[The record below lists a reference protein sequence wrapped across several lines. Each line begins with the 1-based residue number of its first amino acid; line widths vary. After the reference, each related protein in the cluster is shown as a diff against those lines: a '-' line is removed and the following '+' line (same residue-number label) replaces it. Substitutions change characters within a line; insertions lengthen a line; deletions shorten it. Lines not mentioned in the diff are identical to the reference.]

1 MTMTERHIPAP
12 EVTRPVF
19 NADWTDEERAP
30 LTDLERQLLPVTILD
45 GDTREEQLS
54 YLQRFARY
62 VELQNM
68 EVDRA
73 VRISRRLGVG

>member
-12 EVTRPVF
+12 EINRPVF
-19 NADWTDEERAP
+19 NADWTEQERDS
-30 LTDLERQLLPVTILD
+30 LSELERQLLPVTILD
-45 GDTREEQLS
+45 GETREEQLA

-68 EVDRA
+68 EVERA